1 MRWLVAAPIQ
11 PWGGWR
17 FTKRR
22 WQSESYIARS
32 KLGVVAP
39 VTVIPTNLVLC
50 QRNSQMLSESC
61 DESSAD
67 NYCIY
72 SSGKSVISSKNLLHF
87 QIRLPETHDKMT
99 DSKIEKPR
107 NRLSPFQNIESQS
120 FSTH

>member
-39 VTVIPTNLVLC
+39 VTVILPAAID
-50 QRNSQMLSESC
+50 QAQLSHLE
-61 DESSAD
+61 
-67 NYCIY
+67 
-72 SSGKSVISSKNLLHF
+72 LHE
-87 QIRLPETHDKMT
+87 RALA
-99 DSKIEKPR
+99 
-107 NRLSPFQNIESQS
+107 
-120 FSTH
+120 